1 MIPMN
6 KNFKTVTR
14 VFVFSLLISSICL
27 AENFKVTQVYDG
39 DTINVVKDGKEIKVR
54 LAGIDAPE
62 TSKKIQPKQ
71 PFSGLAARFLAEL
84 VLNQKV
90 EIKTYGIDRYDNT
103 LGVVYIDGR
112 NINLKMVRVG
122 LAEVLK
128 GDLPKDFNLKPYQW
142 EEADAKKNGRGIWA
156 LGDKYVRP
164 REWRKMQ
171 RQ

>member
-1 MIPMN
+1 MN
-6 KNFKTVTR
+6 KYFKNVSL
-14 VFVFSLLISSICL
+14 VFVFSLFIPAICL
-27 AENFKVTQVYDG
+27 AENFKVTRVYDG

-62 TSKKIQPKQ
+62 TSKKTQAKQ
-71 PFSGLAARFLAEL
+71 PFSGLAARFLTEL

-103 LGVVYIDGR
+103 LGVVYIDGK
-112 NINLKMVRVG
+112 NINLKMIRVG
-122 LAEVLK
+122 LAEVAK
-128 GDLPKDFNLKPYQW
+128 GDLPKGFNLRPYQW

-156 LGDKYVRP
+156 LKDKYVPP
-164 REWRKMQ
+164 REWREMQ